1 MKASCSLWS
10 ADLLA
15 LRNAIEELST
25 HADEFHVDV
34 MDGTCVPDILFGL
47 DFVAA
52 MRGITETPLDVHLM
66 THTTLDLIDRAV
78 AAGAARLAV
87 HASFCEDVRAVL
99 ERIKGLGV
107 MPVLVL
113 PLDVAIEEASLP
125 WGLFQRVLLMGTA
138 IGIKGVGLDH
148 NVPAR
153 IQMLTALRAK
163 LGVNFEI
170 FVDGGIRSETV
181 PLLAAAGAD
190 GIVPG
195 SLVFKAPNPVA
206 AVNWIHSLGGT
217 VNLGAN
223 CGGDAAIVNREDATA
238 RHSSR
243 HPGLP
248 QANRSELGSFDR

>member
-15 LRNAIEELST
+15 LRNAIETLSG

-66 THTTLDLIDRAV
+66 TYTTLDLVDRAV

-87 HASFCEDVRAVL
+87 HASFCQDVCAVL
-99 ERIKGLGV
+99 GRIESLAA

-113 PLDVAIEEASLP
+113 PLDVAIEERSLP
-125 WGLFQRVLLMGTA
+125 WSLFKRILLMGTA
-138 IGIKGVGLDH
+138 IGIKGAELDRS
-148 NVPAR
+148 VPER
-153 IQMLTALRAK
+153 IRALTDLRAR

-170 FVDGGIRSETV
+170 FVDGGIRVETV

-195 SLVFKAPNPVA
+195 SLVFKAPDPVA
-206 AVNWIHSLGGT
+206 AVDWIHALRS
-217 VNLGAN
+217 AN
-223 CGGDAAIVNREDATA
+223 CRGDVPIADREDTFAMT
-238 RHSSR
+238 
-243 HPGLP
+243 P
-248 QANRSELGSFDR
+248 